1 MGRIRSDNGIRV
13 TGLNELNRA
22 LREISK
28 DAQKEL
34 TKANKNIAEFV
45 AQDAQA
51 AAYSLGGVAAKVA
64 PTIKAAGGTTWAGV
78 GFGSGQPYAGG
89 AAWGSD
95 KYKQF
100 KPWRGREGYF
110 PYAQIGDN
118 NDRIEQEHS
127 EAVDRLLRQNGL
139 A

>member
-1 MGRIRSDNGIRV
+1 MGRVRSDNGVRI

-22 LREISK
+22 LREIGK

-34 TKANKNIAEFV
+34 TEANKKVAEFV
-45 AQDAQA
+45 ADDARA

-64 PTIKAAGGTTWAGV
+64 PSIKAAGGTTWADV
-78 GFGSGQPYAGG
+78 GFGSSQPYAGG

-110 PYAQIGDN
+110 PYAQIGAN
-118 NDRIEQEHS
+118 RDRIEREHGD
-127 EAVDRLLRQNGL
+127 AMDHLLKKNGL